1 MPKPTEAAY
10 LQAIRERDEAR
21 RERDEA
27 IAERD
32 YLVDFFIDL
41 GEAVSKSR
49 ELNYRPTVRGVH
61 LRVLYPTL
69 ADAVVANG
77 YVRHL
82 RSMLSIAP
90 RKKDALAKHQARI
103 AGSQL
108 SAS

>member
-1 MPKPTEAAY
+1 MPEPTQAQY
-10 LQAIRERDEAR
+10 MQAI

-32 YLVDFFIDL
+32 YLLDFFVDL
-41 GEAVSKSR
+41 GTAVCQSR
-49 ELNYRPTVRGVH
+49 ELKYRLTGKGVH

-69 ADAVVANG
+69 ADAMLANA

-82 RSMLSIAP
+82 RAMLSIAP
-90 RKKDALAKHQARI
+90 RKRDALAKQHQARI